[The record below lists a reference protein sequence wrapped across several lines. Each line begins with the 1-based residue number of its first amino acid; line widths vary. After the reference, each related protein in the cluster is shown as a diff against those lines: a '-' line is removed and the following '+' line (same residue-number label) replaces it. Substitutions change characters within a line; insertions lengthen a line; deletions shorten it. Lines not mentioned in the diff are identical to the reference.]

1 MDVFYFLCI
10 ILIVYI
16 LYKILV
22 KSKAG
27 DSGYVVI
34 KDLINKGDV
43 EKLLVDWDNKNYQNV
58 KGFFKNN
65 KDIGKKINSIL
76 GDDYTMIDYTYM
88 IENSAIHTFHRDYT
102 SCQNYNNLEY
112 PSYTMILY
120 LDDSDTGLQV
130 IPQSHND
137 NQWIYFTDKSKKL
150 YFKSGTAILFNA
162 NLLHSGSIVSGKV
175 KRHCIQF
182 KVIHKDDIQKMP
194 WLQDFHVLINKPNNK
209 SENLKYLEM
218 KATMHFPIFMDMFQS
233 MIKTSFHEEKTYL
246 QKIIS
251 NMIFS
256 DAEFYKPIRI

>member
-1 MDVFYFLCI
+1 MDILYITCI
-10 ILIVYI
+10 VLIACILINVFT
-16 LYKILV
+16 
-22 KSKAG
+22 KSKSG
-27 DSGYVVI
+27 DSGYVI
-34 KDLINKGDV
+34 ITDLINKNDV
-43 EKLLVDWDNKNYQNV
+43 EKLLIDWDGKNYKNV
-58 KGFFKNN
+58 KLFFKNN
-65 KDIGKKINSIL
+65 NEIDKKINDIL

-102 SCQNYNNLEY
+102 SCQNYNNLEH

-137 NQWIYFTDKSKKL
+137 NKWVYLRDKSKKL

-162 NLLHSGSIVSGKV
+162 NLLHSGYIVNGEV

-182 KVIHKDDIQKMP
+182 KVIHKNDIEKMP

-209 SENLKYLEM
+209 SENVKYLEM
-218 KATMHFPIFMDMFQS
+218 KATMHLPIFMDIFQS
-233 MIKTSFHEEKTYL
+233 MIKTSFHEDKTYL
-246 QKIIS
+246 QKTIS

-256 DAEFYKPIRI
+256 DADFYKPIRI